1 VIQFLSGVF
10 IGMSLAVSLFFIR
23 FWRKSRERLFA
34 LLALVFAL
42 LSVER
47 AVLAF
52 VPAGHESRHL
62 VFLVRL
68 LAFALLIAGIVDKNR
83 RQPRGP
89 ASSRPR

>member
-1 VIQFLSGVF
+1 MIQLLSGVF
-10 IGMSLAVSLFFIR
+10 VGMALAISLFFFR

-47 AVLAF
+47 SVLAF
-52 VPAGHESRHL
+52 VPASYESRHWI
-62 VFLVRL
+62 FLVRL

-83 RQPRGP
+83 RQPHRG
-89 ASSRPR
+89 AGRAR